1 MSSDNQM
8 PKRETHKKNFELL
21 GKQTQPGNETWP
33 VYVTL
38 QDNFSYHKILWK
50 MWPGN

>member
-1 MSSDNQM
+1 M
-8 PKRETHKKNFELL
+8 KTETHFIELL

-38 QDNFSYHKILWK
+38 QDNFFYHKILWK
-50 MWPGN
+50 MWPGS